1 MKDRVL
7 FKKKNE
13 GLCKMFR
20 FAGVLLRIHLLLPV
34 YNLFEFA
41 SFTQSCSGF
50 ELDGA
55 DGPPLFSIREHDHDG
70 VLT

>member
-1 MKDRVL
+1 
-7 FKKKNE
+7 
-13 GLCKMFR
+13 MFR